1 MFDCH
6 YDLLTYIYMNKDN
19 LDEVKVHCKK
29 IFKDSITGGIFNLF
43 YMSPKEMDEELGI
56 KKEEINIIQNLR
68 VVNKLIKENNII
80 PNNVKYIYGIEGLDY
95 LEKLEDL
102 DEIYNLGVR
111 STNIVWNNDNKFGGG
126 AKGDKNRGLT
136 ELGRKLVQKLVD
148 KKIAIDLSHSNE
160 KTFYDIIGLCKEL
173 KENGKR
179 PIVFASHSNVKN
191 ICNHIRN
198 LNDDQL
204 LQIKKLDG
212 VIGIVT
218 AKPFCVGVAPLGDP
232 QYTLKNEKTKYQNAY
247 IEHIKYI
254 KKLFGNVDNIAV
266 STDDM
271 TYYKTKKDYYKYFNA
286 FKQDEMKYE
295 LEKLLLQND
304 FTKEEVENIL
314 YKNFDNKI
322 LQKL

>member
-19 LDEVKVHCKK
+19 LDEVKEHCKR
-29 IFKDSITGGIFNLF
+29 IFKDNTRGGIFNLF
-43 YMSPKEMDEELGI
+43 YMSPKEMEEELGI

-68 VVNKLIKENNII
+68 EVNKLIRENNII

-136 ELGRKLVQKLVD
+136 DLGKELVKKLVD
-148 KKIAIDLSHSNE
+148 RKIAIDLSHANE
-160 KTFYDIIGLCKEL
+160 KTFYDVIEICKEL
-173 KENGKR
+173 KDTEKR

-198 LNDDQL
+198 LSDDQIL
-204 LQIKKLDG
+204 KIKELNG
-212 VIGIVT
+212 IIGIV
-218 AKPFCVGVAPLGDP
+218 AVKSFCVEENNF
-232 QYTLKNEKTKYQNAY
+232 TKEKIKYQKAY
-247 IEHIKYI
+247 VEHIKYI
-254 KKLFGNVDNIAV
+254 KKLFGDVDNIAV

-271 TYYKTKKDYYKYFNA
+271 TYYKTKKDYYEYFNA
-286 FKQDEMKYE
+286 FKQDEMKNE

-304 FTKEEVENIL
+304 FTKEETENIL